1 MSDDEKRIQDALE
14 TLSEFFDAV
23 HVFAIRHETEG
34 EASDGTA
41 GDVALSLGR
50 GSYYARCGLIREW
63 CLRQDERSRMG
74 EHERE

>member
-1 MSDDEKRIQDALE
+1 MSDDEKRIQDALDV
-14 TLSEFFDAV
+14 LSEHFDAV
-23 HVFAIRHETEG
+23 HVFAIRHETASEG
-34 EASDGTA
+34 ADGTA
-41 GDVALSLGR
+41 GDVALSFGR